1 MTAPT
6 WSLTRLLRFLGKV
19 QFTMVL
25 LLGGAGIMTLG
36 TIIES
41 RGSREIAWSA
51 IYGTAWFDLFL
62 FLIGV
67 NLVIAVVNRI
77 PIRRHQWPF
86 VVTHVAIVVLLA
98 GAWISHTYGYEGR
111 LVVYEG
117 EEESRL
123 LMDASEIRIRWL
135 GGGSASG
142 EREVAFP
149 LPRSGRISGRTLQE
163 AGGGV
168 PGIRIAE
175 YFPDGTVW
183 SELREGPAGRPP
195 GIEFL
200 LTSGQQ
206 HVQAWLIAGDP
217 GLSRRDL
224 GPVEV
229 EFRRTPPGEM
239 PASPLDAGGI
249 TGANLH
255 VSPSDGSE
263 SVYIRLP
270 EQLGEE
276 IPCGPGVVARVKE
289 YFLRARVVDGELIE
303 LDSGEFNPAAV
314 VEIRAGSRSEVHTVF
329 SRYPDLKAVESDDS
343 DRPLTAGVHLE
354 ASSPLAKPRIAILL
368 GPDHELRVQTTTP
381 SGPSTVVPASVG
393 RTVSLTAL
401 GLDLRLE
408 RLVPSARV
416 EFGVKPSREGSESG
430 ASYVRLEAELNG
442 TSESLW
448 LQRGGGPR
456 KVILDGGGQ
465 LEAAFG
471 PQLRTLPFAIALE
484 EFELIRHPGSSRP
497 AEYRSRVQVKPA
509 APDLPPRDEIISM
522 NRPLDFA
529 GFRLFQSSYKLG
541 HAERPDATILTVSY
555 DPGVPI
561 VYASFALLLLGIAWG
576 LRGVRRKVEQAVQ
589 SPGRG
594 LSTPAAGRTL
604 APRGAPVGE
613 ASAAQ
618 RAGVRILGLLFA
630 VLAGLAPATDG
641 WAQSVSVTGDA
652 ARLPVEE
659 TRGWAILA
667 DGRVKPLLTYANET
681 TLAITG
687 RESFDGMN
695 ALEILWGYV
704 LNPREFKDRPYIR
717 IDSLELKAALGLDA
731 SQRRFSF
738 NTLVSKRSF
747 QELVDRA
754 LQSQRTDQEL
764 SRLDSDA
771 LEVYTRVDRIAGLAY
786 GGALRVVPLADES
799 GAWMPLS
806 QRPGAGDPAQAAIAQ
821 GFERLA
827 AAYAAGDAEGFGRE
841 ARALGIA
848 LRNANPAVYPSEAE
862 LARELFYEDL
872 NAFGKAWKLYLIGS
886 LTILLLGFS
895 ERPWG
900 YAAGLALIVG
910 GFILH
915 SIGLGTRWIIADRAP
930 VSDMYESLVF
940 MGWGAI
946 ALGLAAEALT
956 RKRFLAL
963 SAGLMG
969 FVCLAFSENLPI
981 DSAINP
987 LVPVLAH
994 TYWLSVH
1001 VMTVMLSYS
1010 AFALAM
1016 VLGHA
1021 VLFVAVFQREK
1032 TALLSALSRLLYKA
1046 LQVGVLFLAAGIVFG
1061 AIWANESW
1069 GRYWGWDP
1077 KETWSLITLFIYL
1090 AIIHARFAGWL
1101 GHFGLGASAILGFLA
1116 VVMTYYGVNFI
1127 LAAGLHAYGFS
1138 EGGRFYAGLYAVLQ
1152 IAIVVGARL
1161 RYTAA
1166 SRFSPVPAPHPT
1178 RERLDGASNRLGDTP
1193 P

>member
-1 MTAPT
+1 MTAP
-6 WSLTRLLRFLGKV
+6 SRPLARFLRFLGKV
-19 QFTMVL
+19 QFTIVL

-51 IYGTAWFDLFL
+51 IYGTVWFDLFL

-67 NLVIAVVNRI
+67 NLVIAVINRI
-77 PIRRHQWPF
+77 PIRWHQWPF

-98 GAWISHTYGYEGR
+98 GAWISQTYGYEGK
-111 LVVYEG
+111 LVVFEG
-117 EEESRL
+117 KEENRL

-135 GGGSASG
+135 GGGSASAGG
-142 EREVAFP
+142 EAAFP
-149 LPRSGRISGRTLQE
+149 LPRSGRIAGRTLQE

-175 YFPDGTVW
+175 YLPDGAVW
-183 SELREGPAGRPP
+183 SELRESPAGRPP

-200 LTSGQQ
+200 LTSGGQQ
-206 HVQAWLIAGDP
+206 RVQAWLIADDP

-229 EFRRTPPGEM
+229 EFRRTAPGET
-239 PASPLDAGGI
+239 PAGPLDTGGI

-255 VSPSDGSE
+255 VSPSDGSAA
-263 SVYIRLP
+263 IHIPLP

-289 YFLRARVVDGELIE
+289 YFQRARVVDGELIE
-303 LDSGEFNPAAV
+303 LDSGEINPAAV
-314 VEIRAGSRSEVHTVF
+314 VEIRAGNRSEVHTVF
-329 SRYPDLKAVESDDS
+329 SRYPDMKAVESDAS

-381 SGPSTVVPASVG
+381 SGPSAVVPASLG
-393 RTVSLTAL
+393 QTVSLTAL

-408 RLVPSARV
+408 RLVPSARL
-416 EFGVKPSREGSESG
+416 EFGVKPSPEGSESG
-430 ASYVRLEAELNG
+430 ASYVRLEVELNG
-442 TSESLW
+442 NSESVW

-456 KVILDGGGQ
+456 QVILDGGGQ

-471 PQLRTLPFAIALE
+471 QQLRTLPFAIALE
-484 EFELIRHPGSSRP
+484 EFELIRYPGSSRP

-509 APDLPPRDEIISM
+509 APDLPPRDETISM

-541 HAERPDATILTVSY
+541 QAERPDATILTVSY

-561 VYASFALLLLGIAWG
+561 VYASFALLILGIAWG
-576 LRGVRRKVEQAVQ
+576 LRGVRRTTEQAVQ

-594 LSTPAAGRTL
+594 LSAPAAGRSL
-604 APRGAPVGE
+604 APRGAPVAE
-613 ASAAQ
+613 APAAQ

-630 VLAGLAPATDG
+630 VLAGLAPAADG
-641 WAQSVSVTGDA
+641 WAQSASVSVTGDE

-667 DGRVKPLLTYANET
+667 DGRAKPLLTYANET

-717 IDSLELKAALGLDA
+717 VDSLELKAALGLDA

-738 NTLVSKRSF
+738 NTLMSQPPF
-747 QELVDRA
+747 QELVERA
-754 LQSQRTDQEL
+754 LQTQRADQEL
-764 SRLDSDA
+764 SRLEADA
-771 LEVYTRVDRIAGLAY
+771 LEVYTRVDRVAGLAS
-786 GGALRVVPLADES
+786 GGALRIVPIVDES

-806 QRPGAGDPAQAAIAQ
+806 QRPGAGDPAQAAVEQ
-821 GFERLA
+821 GIERLA

-848 LRNANPAVYPSEAE
+848 LRNANPAAYPSEAE

-872 NAFGKAWKLYLIGS
+872 NAFGKAWKLYLIGA
-886 LTILLLGFS
+886 LVILFLGFS

-900 YAAGLALIVG
+900 YAAGLTLIVG

-946 ALGLAAEALT
+946 ALGLAAEALN

-1016 VLGHA
+1016 VLGH
-1021 VLFVAVFQREK
+1021 VILFVAVFQREK
-1032 TALLSALSRLLYKA
+1032 TALLSSLSRLLYKT
-1046 LQVGVLFLAAGIVFG
+1046 LQVGVLFLAAGVVFG

-1077 KETWSLITLFIYL
+1077 KETWSLITFFIYL

-1138 EGGRFYAGLYAVLQ
+1138 EGGQLYAGLYAVLQ

-1166 SRFSPVPAPHPT
+1166 SKFSPVPGATPDP
-1178 RERLDGASNRLGDTP
+1178 REA
-1193 P
+1193 